1 MAVYSL
7 YVSQY
12 GCADPFPY
20 PSGNTG
26 TRVFCAQHS
35 AVFYNPVGYLL
46 GGLFVDKVFEPI
58 MGTQASGSYLVRAF
72 GSGKGSGAAMLFF
85 FLGIAGVLIC
95 LYFRKDRHLWELEE
109 ERRGQK

>member
-1 MAVYSL
+1 
-7 YVSQY
+7 
-12 GCADPFPY
+12 
-20 PSGNTG
+20 
-26 TRVFCAQHS
+26 
-35 AVFYNPVGYLL
+35 
-46 GGLFVDKVFEPI
+46 

-109 ERRGQK
+109 ER